1 MSAVISCSS
10 SCITTYKPASLS
22 GGFGIENGY
31 ISTFIKLLSKKY
43 LTVIIRYGMAIYQR
57 LLTH

>member
-10 SCITTYKPASLS
+10 SCITTYKPDSLS

-31 ISTFIKLLSKKY
+31 ISTFIRFLSKKK
-43 LTVIIRYGMAIYQR
+43 T
-57 LLTH
+57 T